1 MSSEIENYEIGNKVK
16 HPKFGTG
23 TVVFRTG
30 EGDKQKVTVKFGSEI
45 GEKKLLAGLAN
56 LKVISER
63 PTLPPAEA
71 VEAVPGRARL
81 GKLDDEIDED
91 DDDDVVVDDDD
102 ETEEDD
108 GDTDDEAVDADDEDE
123 VVDEDDEI
131 IDDEDA
137 DEDDDED
144 EDDEEDED

>member
-1 MSSEIENYEIGNKVK
+1 MSSEIEIYEIGNKVK

-56 LKVISER
+56 LKVITER
-63 PTLPPAEA
+63 PTLAPAEA

-81 GKLDDEIDED
+81 GKLDDEIEDD

-102 ETEEDD
+102 ETEDDDDAD
-108 GDTDDEAVDADDEDE
+108 GDDDIVDDDDEEIIDDDEDE
-123 VVDEDDEI
+123 EI
-131 IDDEDA
+131 I
-137 DEDDDED
+137 EDDDED
-144 EDDEEDED
+144 DD